1 MIKLFDKEEFVEEVF
16 ETYIVIYTIKY
27 EVQSTQ

>member
-1 MIKLFDKEEFVEEVF
+1 MIKVFYKEEFVEKVF